1 MELAK
6 RPQRKICRPDTASLL
21 HSEIFAS
28 FGNLRLQT
36 QSYPSSAQVTRTGAQ
51 KRIRRELGVPQAKP
65 ADHESM
71 LYMIFF
77 SSSSEVSITPCSHRR
92 ANSVYD
98 RTISGKPKTR
108 AALLGRLWIELTR
121 AFMIHRCRGVF
132 AWSASALAGSWAVGL
147 KPSLFPPSSEAAS
160 QVQTSRLLLSA
171 KSTDFA
177 IFPFGFERD
186 RDTNSGRGAQ
196 LTAQLE
202 NVAESELQFNHAFH
216 DKSEK

>member
-1 MELAK
+1 MLASTCK
-6 RPQRKICRPDTASLL
+6 
-21 HSEIFAS
+21 
-28 FGNLRLQT
+28 
-36 QSYPSSAQVTRTGAQ
+36 
-51 KRIRRELGVPQAKP
+51 
-65 ADHESM
+65 
-71 LYMIFF
+71 
-77 SSSSEVSITPCSHRR
+77 
-92 ANSVYD
+92 VYD

-132 AWSASALAGSWAVGL
+132 AGSASALAGSWAVGL

-171 KSTDFA
+171 KSTEFA

-216 DKSEK
+216 DKLEK